1 KARILRE
8 FERWRL
14 VNSQI
19 RGLESEQRR
28 RVRDDATPGVEQ
40 VRKLLGLKG
49 VGVQGAWLLVHELF
63 GWRNFANRRQVGAI
77 AGLTGTPYRSG
88 SMDREQGISKAGNRR
103 LRWLLVEVAWG
114 WLRYQPESALTKWYY
129 RRFSGS
135 ARQRKIG
142 IVALARKL
150 LVAFWKYLTR
160 EEVPEG
166 AAVGPWQQK

>member
-1 KARILRE
+1 ME
-8 FERWRL
+8 
-14 VNSQI
+14 
-19 RGLESEQRR
+19 
-28 RVRDDATPGVEQ
+28 
-40 VRKLLGLKG
+40 
-49 VGVQGAWLLVHELF
+49 
-63 GWRNFANRRQVGAI
+63 
-77 AGLTGTPYRSG
+77 
-88 SMDREQGISKAGNRR
+88 REQGISKAGNRR

-166 AAVGPWQQK
+166 AAVVPWQQKFKGRAPTRAAG